1 MGVDT
6 ELDITRGQSAFKNH
20 HSSKVSKMPD
30 LRAPTM
36 TEILDAVKNISGKA
50 IRSPLIKFQGDTNG
64 IQAEIWLKLENL
76 QPTGA
81 FKVRPASNAIACISD
96 KTRLT
101 TAGVCTASAGNFAQ
115 GLAWCCKELGVSCTV
130 VTPDTAPEIKLSAI
144 RARGATVIKV
154 PYSEWWKVIE
164 SHECPQ
170 APVGSVFIHPGAEN
184 SVLAGNATVAME
196 IVEDLPDVDCIVAP
210 YGSGALVT
218 GIACGIRAMAE
229 NGRKELKGCQ
239 VLAVEPNTAAPFTI
253 SKSAGKAFAFDAW
266 ESSFVDGCGG
276 KAVLEEIWEV
286 AKDVIDGGIAVPLKD
301 IAAAVKQLAEKNKVI
316 AEGAGACPVAAALG
330 GRCGPNIRKIVC
342 VVSGGGLD
350 NDYLASCLAGI
361 VPRKVKG
368 DADVRL
374 EQLGLVLPLV
384 PEPKGSYVPASII
397 GNLLYTAGHGPVKPD
412 GKTYAVGR
420 VGDDLSVEEGVQ
432 AARDTALAV
441 IATLKHTLGS
451 LDRVKRVVKTLGMVN
466 VNPKTINHLECVQVV
481 NGFSDLIIS
490 VFGSEAGVGPRSA
503 VGVATLPMN
512 TPVEVEV
519 IFEIHP

>member
-1 MGVDT
+1 V
-6 ELDITRGQSAFKNH
+6 A
-20 HSSKVSKMPD
+20 
-30 LRAPTM
+30 
-36 TEILDAVKNISGKA
+36 
-50 IRSPLIKFQGDTNG
+50 
-64 IQAEIWLKLENL
+64 
-76 QPTGA
+76 
-81 FKVRPASNAIACISD
+81 
-96 KTRLT
+96 
-101 TAGVCTASAGNFAQ
+101 
-115 GLAWCCKELGVSCTV
+115 CTV

-144 RARGATVIKV
+144 KARGATVIKV
-154 PYSEWWKVIE
+154 PYSEWWKIIE
-164 SHECPQ
+164 SHKCPQ
-170 APVGSVFIHPGAEN
+170 APEGSVFIHPGAEN
-184 SVLAGNATVAME
+184 AVLAGNATVAKE
-196 IVEDLPDVDCIVAP
+196 IVDDLPDVDCIVAP

-218 GIACGIRAMAE
+218 GIACGIRALAE
-229 NGRKELKGCQ
+229 NGCKELESCQ
-239 VLAVEPNTAAPFTI
+239 VLAVEPDTAAPFAL
-253 SKSAGKAFAFDAW
+253 SKREGRALRFDSW
-266 ESSFVDGCGG
+266 QSSFVDGCGG

-286 AKDVIDGGIAVPLKD
+286 AKDVVDGGIAVPLED

-330 GRCGPNIRKIVC
+330 GRCGPNVRKIVC

-350 NDYLASCLAGI
+350 NKHLASCLAGE
-361 VPRKVKG
+361 VPRKTG
-368 DADVRL
+368 GGGGAAEARL

-420 VGDDLSVEEGVQ
+420 VGDDLTVEQGVE

-441 IATLKHTLGS
+441 IATLRHTLGS

-466 VNPKTINHLECVQVV
+466 VNPKTINQLECVQVV

-490 VFGSEAGVGPRSA
+490 VFGPDAGVGPRSA

-519 IFEIHP
+519 IFEIYP

>member
-1 MGVDT
+1 M
-6 ELDITRGQSAFKNH
+6 
-20 HSSKVSKMPD
+20 
-30 LRAPTM
+30 
-36 TEILDAVKNISGKA
+36 
-50 IRSPLIKFQGDTNG
+50 
-64 IQAEIWLKLENL
+64 
-76 QPTGA
+76 
-81 FKVRPASNAIACISD
+81 
-96 KTRLT
+96 
-101 TAGVCTASAGNFAQ
+101 
-115 GLAWCCKELGVSCTV
+115 

-144 RARGATVIKV
+144 RARGATVIKVEYYFLCHYHDFPKV

-239 VLAVEPNTAAPFTI
+239 VLAVEPKTAAPFAF
-253 SKSAGKAFAFDAW
+253 SKRAGKALAFDAW

-350 NDYLASCLAGI
+350 NNHLASCLAGK

-368 DADVRL
+368 DAEARL

-420 VGDDLSVEEGVQ
+420 VGDDLSVEEGAQ

-466 VNPKTINHLECVQVV
+466 VNPKTINQLECVQVV